1 MRSHVEADW
10 VPLPEWAAEIAA
22 SFARLLLLGLLRA
35 AVFVFFRAVA
45 GVVIIS
51 MSAIVVMVR
60 RILSLPFISAAAAA
74 ATTMAALTTSTHVQL
89 TCIVRYI
96 IVLLRETAN
105 G

>member
-10 VPLPEWAAEIAA
+10 VPLPEGAAEIAA

-60 RILSLPFISAAAAA
+60 RIPILPFISAAAAT
-74 ATTMAALTTSTHVQL
+74 TTMAALTTSTHVRL